1 MRLATL
7 RQNGFHSMEKNVAI
21 NANDKT
27 LLSQFFAPCLRCCKE
42 SEQMK
47 KKCSIL
53 DM

>member
-27 LLSQFFAPCLRCCKE
+27 LLSQFFALSCKK
-42 SEQMK
+42 SEQIEKEM
-47 KKCSIL
+47 
-53 DM
+53 